1 MEPFEAQRSIFACR
15 LAAAR
20 YIPLA
25 PPRAFA
31 LLEGMKMLTER
42 MLNILH
48 DLDVCMVLRKPQ
60 LEALTAF
67 AQALDTLKWEKVP
80 WVPHADRLGVQS
92 DRLDAQSELLGN
104 GPTAPKYTSEQ
115 LADAD
120 RVHAKELEAR
130 LHSVREKFPTL
141 TSFEREFPSLCFALA
156 TGVGKTRLMA
166 ATMAYLHR
174 VKKVN
179 NFFVVAPNK
188 TIYEKLKRDFDPQY
202 FNKYV
207 FTGLYDFVQPPQI
220 IDGDNFENF
229 RQSIFRE
236 SGLHGVTIN
245 IFNIAKLTHGR
256 GKDAEMARV
265 QRLNEVLGQSYF
277 DYLRS
282 LPDLCLMM
290 DESHHYH
297 AEQGFGALNDLNPML
312 GLEFTATPQIQ
323 TTKGKVNFKNVIY
336 EYSLAHA
343 LNDKMYV
350 KEPVACTRR
359 NYDPSQRGDE
369 QMDRD
374 KLMDGIRLHI
384 ETKAK
389 LDVYGRNNGLPI
401 VKPFVLVVARD
412 IPHSRQIRDFLTSDE
427 FCEGYYRDKVIEIH
441 SGQGKIESDEN
452 TEKLLGLE
460 DRDNQTE
467 IVIHV
472 NKLKEGW
479 DVTNLYTIIPLRA
492 SASETLTEQTI
503 GRGLRLPY
511 GKRTGDDEIDRLHIV
526 SHDKYSEIIA
536 LANRPDSLVRRVYHI
551 DPSIVPDAKP
561 ETEPVELEPEYN
573 AKTSSPNF
581 VAEISTAL
589 GSNAPKEARDQV
601 AKFVTERASHHVMGM
616 SNMVKHFEDVRTNAG
631 AKEAIKDNIIKEAKE
646 RFPDV
651 QIAAEDLS
659 KATEAAIESCAEA
672 LTGTIIPIPEAV
684 ITPLKNYD
692 YRFEDFD
699 LDTRGLDLRPA
710 DDALIGQE
718 LSEGGRLVEFEG
730 EDMEL
735 LAKKQDTPEKEVV
748 KFVAAKPDI
757 DYQRWSK
764 LIFSLVRQAKAHF
777 LSYLSAD
784 DTDKLMM
791 QQPRIIAN
799 SIYAQMRQHF
809 VESKVEYGAEEM
821 RPFSRIETSF
831 GSKVKADDVYD
842 YHVTSSAGEAR
853 QRVFKGFAK
862 ACHTLYKFDSL
873 AELNFARVLERDSDP
888 QKWMRPAPKQF
899 NIYWGRGG
907 QSQKYEPDF
916 IVETADKIYM
926 LEVKAANEIHTP
938 EVQEKGRA
946 AEKYCR
952 EVSEWN
958 LKNGGKPWEYA
969 IIADSSIMANSSFEY
984 LIGTRTPLE
993 KQMDG
998 Q

>member
-1 MEPFEAQRSIFACR
+1 
-15 LAAAR
+15 
-20 YIPLA
+20 
-25 PPRAFA
+25 
-31 LLEGMKMLTER
+31 MLTDR

-48 DLDVCMVLRKPQ
+48 ELDVCMVLRRPQ
-60 LEALTAF
+60 LDALTAF
-67 AQALDTLKWEKVP
+67 AQALDLLKWEKVP
-80 WVPHADRLGVQS
+80 WVPQAGRQDGDPAAPRHTPEQS
-92 DRLDAQSELLGN
+92 AEAIRGHRA
-104 GPTAPKYTSEQ
+104 
-115 LADAD
+115 
-120 RVHAKELEAR
+120 ELEER

-179 NFFVVAPNK
+179 NFFVVAPNR
-188 TIYEKLKRDFDPQY
+188 TIYEKLKRDFDPVH
-202 FNKYV
+202 FEKYV

-229 RQSIFRE
+229 RQS
-236 SGLHGVTIN
+236 GLGQAGLFSVTIN

-323 TTKGKVNFKNVIY
+323 TTKGKVSFKNVIY

-350 KEPVACTRR
+350 KEPVVWTRKDF
-359 NYDPSQRGDE
+359 DPSQLTDE
-369 QMDRD
+369 QMDRE

-384 ETKAK
+384 DTKAK
-389 LDVYGRNNGLPI
+389 LDVYGRNNGRPI

-412 IPHSRQIRDFLTSDE
+412 IPHSRQIRAFLTSDD
-427 FCEGYYRDKVIEIH
+427 FCDGYYRDNVIEIH
-441 SGQGKIESDEN
+441 SGQGKVESDEN

-511 GKRTGDDEIDRLHIV
+511 GKRTGDDEIDRLCIV
-526 SHDKYSEIIA
+526 SHDRYSEIIA
-536 LANRPDSLVRRVYHI
+536 LANRSDSLVRRVYYI
-551 DPSIVPDAKP
+551 DPSIVPDAPSP
-561 ETEPVELEPEYN
+561 ETEHVELEPEYN
-573 AKTSSPNF
+573 ARTSSPNF
-581 VAEISTAL
+581 VAEISSVL
-589 GSNAPKEARDQV
+589 GGDAPQETKDQV
-601 AKFVTERASHHVMGM
+601 AKYIAERAAFHVVGM
-616 SNMVKHFEDVRTNAG
+616 SHMVKHFEDVRTDEKS
-631 AKEAIKDNIIKEAKE
+631 KEAIKDSIILEAKA
-646 RFPDV
+646 RFPEAR
-651 QIAAEDLS
+651 IAADDLS
-659 KATEAAIESCAEA
+659 RATAAAIESCAEA
-672 LTGTIIPIPEAV
+672 LTGTVIPIPEAS
-684 ITPLKNYD
+684 ISPLIKYD

-699 LDTRGLDLRPA
+699 LDTRGLDLRPS
-710 DDALIGQE
+710 DGTLIGQE
-718 LSEGGRLVEFEG
+718 LSEGGRQVEFEG
-730 EDMEL
+730 EDLEL
-735 LAKKQDTPEKEVV
+735 LAKVQDTPEKEVA
-748 KFVAAKPDI
+748 KYIAAKPDI
-757 DYQRWSK
+757 DYQRWGK

-777 LSYLSAD
+777 LSYLGTD
-784 DTDKLMM
+784 RTDKVMM
-791 QQPRIIAN
+791 QQAKAIADIIH
-799 SIYAQMRQHF
+799 AQMREHF
-809 VESKVEYGAEEM
+809 VEGRVEYGAAEM

-831 GSKVKADDVYD
+831 GSKVKADSIFD
-842 YHVTSSAGEAR
+842 YRTTVSAGEVR

-873 AELNFARVLERDSDP
+873 AELNFARALERDNEAL
-888 QKWMRPAPKQF
+888 KWMRPAPKQF
-899 NIYWGRGG
+899 NIYWGRQG
-907 QSQKYEPDF
+907 QRYEPDF
-916 IVETADKIYM
+916 IVEAAEKIYM
-926 LEVKAANEIHTP
+926 AEVKAANEIHTP

-946 AEKYCR
+946 AEEYCR
-952 EVSEWN
+952 AVTEWN
-958 LKNGGKPWEYA
+958 LNNGGKPWEYA
-969 IIADSSIMANSSFEY
+969 IVADSAIMANSSFGH
-984 LIGTRTPLE
+984 LMGTRTPLE
-993 KQMDG
+993 KLMDG
-998 Q
+998 R

>member
-1 MEPFEAQRSIFACR
+1 
-15 LAAAR
+15 
-20 YIPLA
+20 
-25 PPRAFA
+25 
-31 LLEGMKMLTER
+31 

-67 AQALDTLKWEKVP
+67 AKALDLLKWEKVP
-80 WVPHADRLGVQS
+80 WIPQADR
-92 DRLDAQSELLGN
+92 SESGS
-104 GPTAPKYTSEQ
+104 KYTSEQ
-115 LADAD
+115 LAEAD
-120 RVHAKELEAR
+120 RVHNAELESR

-188 TIYEKLKRDFDPQY
+188 TIYEKLKRDFDPQ
-202 FNKYV
+202 FFHKYV

-229 RQSIFRE
+229 RQSLFRE

-350 KEPVACTRR
+350 KEPVAWTRKDF
-359 NYDPSQRGDE
+359 DPSQFKDD
-369 QMDRD
+369 QSD
-374 KLMDGIRLHI
+374 KLGPLEREKLVDGIKLHI
-384 ETKAK
+384 DTKAK
-389 LDVYGRNNGLPI
+389 LDVYGRNHGLPI

-441 SGQGKIESDEN
+441 SGQGKVESDEN

-526 SHDKYSEIIA
+526 SHDRYSEIIA

-551 DPSIVPDAKP
+551 DPSIIPDAKP
-561 ETEPVELEPEYN
+561 DTEPVEFVPTYN
-573 AKTSSPNF
+573 TRTSSPNF

-589 GSNAPKEARDQV
+589 GNKVPQEARDQV
-601 AKFVTERASHHVMGM
+601 AKFVAERASHHVMGM
-616 SNMVKHFEDVRTNAG
+616 SRIVKHFEDVRTNQG
-631 AKEAIKDNIIKEAKE
+631 AKDAIKDSIIKETKE

-651 QIAAEDLS
+651 QIAAVDLG
-659 KATEAAIESCAEA
+659 KATEAAIENCAEA
-672 LTGTIIPIPEAV
+672 LTGTIIPIPEA
-684 ITPLKNYD
+684 IISPLINYD

-699 LDTRGLDLRPA
+699 LDTRGLSLRPA

-748 KFVAAKPDI
+748 KFIAAKPDI
-757 DYQRWSK
+757 DYHRWSK
-764 LIFSLVRQAKAHF
+764 LIFSLVRQAKTHF
-777 LSYLSAD
+777 LLYLSSD

-799 SIYAQMRQHF
+799 FIYAQMQEHF
-809 VESKVEYGAEEM
+809 VENKVEYGTTEM

-831 GSKVKADDVYD
+831 GSKVKADSIYD
-842 YHVTSSAGEAR
+842 FNTTVSAGEVR

-873 AELNFARVLERDSDP
+873 AELNFARVLERDNDP

-899 NIYWGRGG
+899 NIYWGRQG
-907 QSQKYEPDF
+907 QRYEPDF
-916 IVETADKIYM
+916 IVETADKLYM

-958 LKNGGKPWEYA
+958 HNNGGKPWEYA
-969 IIADSSIMANSSFEY
+969 IIADSSIMANSSFQY
-984 LIGTRTPLE
+984 LIGTKTPLKNMME
-993 KQMDG
+993 
-998 Q
+998 